1 MQCLGTESF
10 QNSGKQF
17 VSSLLT
23 LGSAKEKERGDK
35 GQLRIS
41 PSHLGGPVQSGWG
54 WPSGDLPVVMQTKV
68 MIDMWERKL
77 TRKRTS

>member
-17 VSSLLT
+17 VSSLA
-23 LGSAKEKERGDK
+23 GSAKEKERGDE

-41 PSHLGGPVQSGWG
+41 LSHLGEPVQSGWG
-54 WPSGDLPVVMQTKV
+54 PPSGDLPIVMQTTV
-68 MIDMWERKL
+68 TFDMWERKL
-77 TRKRTS
+77 TGKRTS